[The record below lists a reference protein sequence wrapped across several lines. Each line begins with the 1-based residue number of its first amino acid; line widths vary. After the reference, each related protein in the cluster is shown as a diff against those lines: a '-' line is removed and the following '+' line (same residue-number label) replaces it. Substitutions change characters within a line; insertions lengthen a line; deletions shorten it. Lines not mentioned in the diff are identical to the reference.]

1 MARKSL
7 LVRMEITTA
16 ARAHDCRYNDKHR
29 IGKGDKRLTVKVD
42 RNNHHYCLACA
53 KLFFE
58 DSYARLLALKH
69 EVDKLASSAGA

>member
-16 ARAHDCRYNDKHR
+16 ARAHDCRYNNKHR
-29 IGKGDKRLTVKVD
+29 IAKGDKRLTVKVD
-42 RNNHHYCLACA
+42 RSDHHYCLACA

-58 DSYARLLALKH
+58 DSCARLLAMKN
-69 EVDKLASSAGA
+69 EVDKLASAAGS